1 MGGINEMASCQMYI
15 GEIRAETNQ
24 MLHFH
29 TSFWFPIFLSV
40 ALCWLLG

>member
-15 GEIRAETNQ
+15 GEIRPETNQ

-29 TSFWFPIFLSV
+29 TFWFPIFLSV